1 MSYKPT
7 SKVQRICPVDETIL
21 NDEQFKALLEEL
33 KKPAKSIPE
42 LSRQLAKT
50 PIWDK
55 YKVNGMDLELIN
67 GRLWLAE
74 DYTYTL
80 PWDKSKSIFIKK
92 GTRTNFASIPKVF
105 QWLISPMDKELLL
118 AAAIHDAL
126 VGEFSKPSDSVS
138 WGEACDIMIKVAT
151 LEGAKLWKRT
161 LVYYA
166 VMAHGKIK
174 GKK

>member
-1 MSYKPT
+1 M
-7 SKVQRICPVDETIL
+7 
-21 NDEQFKALLEEL
+21 NNL
-33 KKPAKSIPE
+33 K
-42 LSRQLAKT
+42 
-50 PIWDK
+50 
-55 YKVNGMDLELIN
+55 LELIN
-67 GRLWLAE
+67 GRLFVAD
-74 DYTYTL
+74 DYEYIF
-80 PWDKSKSIFIKK
+80 PWDKSRKIIVAK
-92 GTRTNFASIPKVF
+92 GTRTNFASIPKAF

-126 VGEFSKPSDSVS
+126 VGEFSKPSDNIP

-151 LEGAKLWKRT
+151 LEGAKYWKRT